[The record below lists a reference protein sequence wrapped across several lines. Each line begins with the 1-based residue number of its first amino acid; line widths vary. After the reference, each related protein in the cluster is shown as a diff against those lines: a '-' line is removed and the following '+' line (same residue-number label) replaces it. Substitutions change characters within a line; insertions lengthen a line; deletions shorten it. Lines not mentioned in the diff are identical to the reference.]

1 MILDGCV
8 LRAPLLL
15 ALASLLHAS
24 RTGRLASEK
33 PPRSPRARQ
42 RMVNLCLNSSA
53 VMKFPSPSSSIA
65 ANMSLTPWTYR
76 DSFVESRIP
85 RRISQ
90 AQCLTSGC
98 LDPRGG
104 GETASLQARP
114 IKYQVL
120 VLHIVPRQNLPTRRR
135 RRQHQFQLGMEEI
148 TVGCTC
154 VRPSVLLQ
162 P

>member
-1 MILDGCV
+1 VPQV

-76 DSFVESRIP
+76 WGASRIP

-120 VLHIVPRQNLPTRRR
+120 VL